1 MPEPELS
8 REHAEII
15 GRVLAEERSRPG
27 ALLPILHAIQDQ
39 LGFIPPASLAQI
51 ADAVNLSRAEVHGVL
66 TFYHDFRTA
75 RPGRHMVQLCRAES
89 CQAMGCDALEAS
101 VKARLEIDF
110 HETTADGAVT
120 LQAVYCLG
128 NCALS
133 PAMMI
138 DGRLY
143 GRVTP
148 EKFEQLMQTELANA

>member
-1 MPEPELS
+1 
-8 REHAEII
+8 
-15 GRVLAEERSRPG
+15 
-27 ALLPILHAIQDQ
+27 
-39 LGFIPPASLAQI
+39 
-51 ADAVNLSRAEVHGVL
+51 
-66 TFYHDFRTA
+66 
-75 RPGRHMVQLCRAES
+75 
-89 CQAMGCDALEAS
+89 MGCDALEAS
-101 VKARLEIDF
+101 VKARLDIDF

-148 EKFEQLMQTELANA
+148 EKFEQLMQTELVNA